1 MRTDSSAPKEVLII
15 GSGIGGLSTA
25 ILLAQLGFRPVVIEK
40 NRTPGGLMRSYTRE
54 GMECA
59 VGVHYLGALDKGQV
73 LRRLFDFMGVS
84 PDIPTERMGA
94 DGVIDRYLFD
104 DFTFDL
110 PEGLDA
116 YEDKLR
122 KTFPDEGT
130 QITRIMETLRD
141 ADQKIRTLDFMF
153 SAKSDFSMIEASRP
167 FGEMLSEMGCSP
179 GLRAVLGVP
188 CCWIGVPLASCPA
201 FYHNMVL
208 ATYLSSSWRLRC
220 SGSEMAGAFADRLRS
235 LGGQILA
242 GDGVG
247 EILVNSRVVRGVRL
261 KSGAILEAP
270 TVIAA
275 IHPKVV
281 LSMLPDDAVKPSYRK
296 RISNLEDTEGMFSAQ
311 VSVDAASHT
320 EIPWNIFKIQIHE
333 DGAITD
339 MKYYQFRKSE
349 QPRKSL
355 FTILTSGTPERWEKW
370 GNTLTG
376 RRGEAYLRE
385 KETRAW
391 QLIREAEDIF
401 GPLQGPR
408 LIDTYTPLTLR
419 DWIGSPGG
427 SAYGVLR
434 SSRQLLSAALLNR
447 TAVKGLFLAG
457 QSVMAPGI
465 LGTLLGSLSTI
476 RLIIGP
482 ERFVE
487 VFNDLRGGRL
497 GDYFF

>member
-1 MRTDSSAPKEVLII
+1 MKTDSSAPKEVLII

-59 VGVHYLGALDKGQV
+59 VGVHYLGALGKGQV
-73 LRRLFDFMGVS
+73 LRRLFNFMGVS
-84 PDIPTERMGA
+84 PNIPAERMGT
-94 DGVIDRYLFD
+94 DGIIDRYLFD

-116 YEDKLR
+116 YENNLR
-122 KTFPDEGT
+122 KTFPNEGT
-130 QITRIMETLRD
+130 PITRIMETLRD
-141 ADQKIRTLDFMF
+141 ADQKMHSLDFMF
-153 SAKSDFSMIEASRP
+153 SAESDFSMIEASRP
-167 FGEMLSEMGCSP
+167 FGEMLTEMECSP
-179 GLRAVLGVP
+179 GLRAVLGIP

-208 ATYLSSSWRLRC
+208 ATYLSSSWRLKC
-220 SGSEMAGAFADRLRS
+220 SGAEMADAFADRLRS
-235 LGGQILA
+235 LGGRIVT
-242 GDGVG
+242 GDGVE
-247 EILVNSRVVRGVRL
+247 EILVNSRIVRGVRL
-261 KSGAILEAP
+261 KSGETLNAP
-270 TVIAA
+270 TLIAA

-281 LSMLPDDAVKPSYRK
+281 LSMLPDGAVKPSYRK

-311 VSVDAASHT
+311 VRVDAASHA
-320 EIPWNIFKIQIHE
+320 EIPWNIFKIRTHE
-333 DGAITD
+333 NGAISD

-349 QPRKSL
+349 QSRKNL
-355 FTILTSGTPERWEKW
+355 FTILTSGTPERWDKW
-370 GNTLTG
+370 RDTFTG
-376 RRGEAYLRE
+376 CRGEAYLRE

-401 GPLQGPR
+401 GPLQDPR

-419 DWIGSPGG
+419 DWISSPGG

-434 SSRQLLSAALLNR
+434 SSKQLLSAALLNR
-447 TAVKGLFLAG
+447 TAVRGLFLAG

-465 LGTLLGSLSTI
+465 LGTLLGSLSTV

-482 ERFVE
+482 ERFAE
-487 VFNDLRGGRL
+487 VFNDLRGGET
-497 GDYFF
+497 G